1 MLVRSVT
8 SAIGH
13 QLPTESRQSASAI
26 PWADIRD
33 EWQES
38 RYTEVQAAVS
48 ALAGEPVGDEVR
60 DLLFAKEDPEPS
72 TARSVLHRAFEK
84 AASSAPDEGSLLV
97 ALCVY
102 GLCLE
107 KWEKTE
113 DYARIRTIL
122 EALEDVCPR
131 PADGSDGRAGLP
143 ARLLSVLVSQT
154 RLLDFGMGVE
164 EAMNCS
170 CPVAMSERARQVV
183 DGLEP
188 LIRELDGPL
197 SADGGLVEDLA
208 ELRSLVR
215 ADAAANRL
223 YFEKIFEVAETVLQF
238 LAPDAAGPPAFERVL
253 TSVAEAELDSDLDDE
268 EYVSELRAHRA
279 SLQALSEHADD
290 PRLRVDAAD
299 LVYVYPFTLDG
310 IEAKDAVA
318 RAVRGDV
325 TKALEDAGFGPAHHG
340 VMAVNDLWDR
350 GDSGERGYSGES
362 IELPEI
368 TVETTAHRWLEEH
381 YPGDFRLRFLVE
393 ARMSSLGNHYLRI
406 SSSFEEAG
414 LHEVNQ
420 ALRRGS
426 RAMGAEKLR
435 FEGHSKIW
443 DKVPDYADEVIAV
456 IAEALCAEPVK
467 HLSAL
472 FHVVLEARAISVEHP
487 DGGTSPATAESL
499 EKALG
504 AQLLFH
510 PVRHLATSLEEWIR
524 YPPPTVN
531 NLVKGQGYVGDLVVR
546 TENTTFLFMPDSPDW
561 LIEEYK
567 DMIEFVA
574 SVPPLLALW
583 EHEARRRD
591 RKLESQL
598 ARDDVSLG
606 DLHAQELH
614 ILELEHEVRRQ
625 LAFLHSPALCRT
637 SGQRQ
642 FLDRLWEAAGLP
654 ALEAEVEQGMT
665 RLAERQARTAA
676 LIRSKQQE
684 RREQQQERR
693 ERLERP
699 VTFVVGFLAAASL
712 AGVLQ
717 WLDVAFGISAH
728 KWAILEAVFLGA
740 VALVLAVVI
749 FRAMRSR

>member
-13 QLPTESRQSASAI
+13 ELTTETRQPASAI
-26 PWADIRD
+26 PWAEIRD
-33 EWQES
+33 EWEES
-38 RYTEVQAAVS
+38 KYTAARAAVS
-48 ALAGEPVGDEVR
+48 ALASEPVGDELR
-60 DLLFAKEDPEPS
+60 DLLFAQQHPEPP
-72 TARSVLHRAFEK
+72 TARNVLRSAFEK
-84 AASSAPDEGSLLV
+84 AASAASDEGSLLV

-122 EALEDVCPR
+122 EALEHVYPR

-143 ARLLSVLVSQT
+143 ARLLSVLVRQT

-170 CPVAMSERARQVV
+170 CPVATRERARQVV

-188 LIRELDGPL
+188 LIGDLDGPL
-197 SADGGLVEDLA
+197 SADGGLVGDLA

-215 ADAAANRL
+215 ADAVANRL
-223 YFEKIFEVAETVLQF
+223 YFEKISEVAETVLQF
-238 LAPDAAGPPAFERVL
+238 LAPDAAGPPAFASVL
-253 TSVAEAELDSDLDDE
+253 TSVAKAELNPDLDDE

-279 SLQALSEHADD
+279 SLQALSEHAGD
-290 PRLRVDAAD
+290 PRLQVDAAD
-299 LVYVYPFTLDG
+299 LVYVYPFALDG
-310 IEAKDAVA
+310 IEAEDAVR
-318 RAVRGDV
+318 RAVGGGV
-325 TKALEDAGFGPAHHG
+325 TRALEDAGFGPAHHG

-350 GDSGERGYSGES
+350 GDSGERGYSGAS
-362 IELPEI
+362 VELPDI
-368 TVETTAHRWLEEH
+368 TVETTAQQWLEEH
-381 YPGDFRLRFLVE
+381 YRGDFLLRLRVE
-393 ARMSSLGNHYLRI
+393 VRMSSLGNHYLRI
-406 SSSFEEAG
+406 SSSLEEAG

-426 RAMGAEKLR
+426 RAMGAEKLT
-435 FEGHSKIW
+435 FEGHSKMW

-456 IAEALCAEPVK
+456 IAEALGAEPVK

-472 FHVVLEARAISVEHP
+472 FHVVLEARAISVEQP
-487 DGGTSPATAESL
+487 DGRTSAATAESL
-499 EKALG
+499 EQALG

-510 PVRHLATSLEEWIR
+510 PVRQLATSLEEWIR

-531 NLVKGQGYVGDLVVR
+531 NLVKGQGYVGDLIAR
-546 TENTTFLFMPDSPDW
+546 TENTTFLFMPNSPDW

-567 DMIEFVA
+567 EMTEFVA

-583 EHEARRRD
+583 EHDALRLDHELGAE
-591 RKLESQL
+591 LSP
-598 ARDDVSLG
+598 DDDSLG
-606 DLHAQELH
+606 SLHQQELD
-614 ILELEHEVRRQ
+614 ILSLEHDVRRQ
-625 LAFLHSPALCRT
+625 RAFLHSPALCRT
-637 SGQRQ
+637 SGQRR
-642 FLDRLWEAAGLP
+642 FLDQLWEAADLP

-665 RLAERQARTAA
+665 RLTERQARTAA
-676 LIRSKQQE
+676 MIRRKQQE

-717 WLDVAFGISAH
+717 WIDDAFGISAQ
-728 KWAILEAVFLGA
+728 KWATLEAGLLGA
-740 VALVLAVVI
+740 AALVLAVVI